1 MLHRAQGRVSCQG
14 RGEGPWLWTQGSPWA
29 SLTTPRQSGLS
40 SQEAAGNERTH
51 RTTLCMTVVL
61 RSLRDKW
68 GPLLSINYPTGLIS
82 RGTFPQPYLP
92 PPPPSRASS
101 SPTSSPRTRQAATRS
116 LQESLKIKCQIY
128 IFHCLEVGLNQR
140 QMLWH
145 KNLMIRVKTGG
156 KEEDSIKKTSRED
169 SH

>member
-1 MLHRAQGRVSCQG
+1 MPGAGGGALAV
-14 RGEGPWLWTQGSPWA
+14 EETQGSPWA

-116 LQESLKIKCQIY
+116 LQESLRIKCQIY

-156 KEEDSIKKTSRED
+156 KDSSKKTSRED